1 MSCDWYFLC
10 ANKINILGEDIEGV
24 GWFIF
29 MLLIALSLQILA
41 NKIYVENS
49 QVIRVMLQVDSDK
62 RGSPFDVNSYM
73 FKTLAWT
80 LASTLVWI
88 ARIILVMGNNLYI
101 FLVVLVGNLAGV
113 YYTLKNQHADTHSLA
128 DDILSMLERRQTGNT
143 KTKAKIEKAMDKFA
157 AALRDQSRS
166 NEAPSDLEF

>member
-49 QVIRVMLQVDSDK
+49 QVTRVMLQVDSDK